1 MRDQHPASPSMGPFP
16 KETKERVC
24 GSAGFPSVQMFTGGF
39 HRQMRGIGITDRP
52 GKGGQSGPGVR
63 LLQIEEK
70 EGSERQKT

>member
-1 MRDQHPASPSMGPFP
+1 MTSIQPPPSMGPFP
-16 KETKERVC
+16 KETKERCAAVRAFPLC
-24 GSAGFPSVQMFTGGF
+24 KCLQGGSTAKCVESESP
-39 HRQMRGIGITDRP
+39 TDR